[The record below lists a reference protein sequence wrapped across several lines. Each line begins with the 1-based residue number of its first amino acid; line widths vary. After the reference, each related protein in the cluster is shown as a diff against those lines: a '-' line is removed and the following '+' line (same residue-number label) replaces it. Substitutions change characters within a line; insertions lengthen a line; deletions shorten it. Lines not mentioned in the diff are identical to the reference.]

1 MLSVFRRFA
10 PSASCCAIYC
20 AIALMSPV
28 SAVQASP
35 ELKESASQ
43 THVLTRDI
51 FAKVLTAE
59 LAIQRN
65 NITRGFNEFFSAAE
79 MSGYPELARRALET
93 AEEAQNDE
101 QAQKALA
108 LWNRLDPDNE
118 RARFTR
124 VSQYFTEG
132 KFDEAQSIAKDLL
145 TEASDPEPLL
155 EEISHIGS
163 DLKEKSRFYEYF
175 SVLAKPYA
183 ETSSVQLMLASVA
196 QQAKMGEKAKE
207 HGIRAIELT
216 PDNPHILIQGADYE
230 FALDPKA
237 ASKRL
242 ENYLKDHP
250 NSHQV
255 RLSYAKSLLRTGEA
269 NKLEKELTKIDSAMK
284 DNPRVLLII
293 GMIAEEGRLYDRAE
307 LYYKKYL
314 VEIAKKPAMGL
325 TPDAAYVRL
334 GMVKLSQGHRELA
347 IDWLHKVE
355 AGEQYQ
361 AARLKEAELLANTN
375 RVDEAC
381 TVLRNIRTED
391 KLQKAGFAQSCAKLM
406 LQKDHK
412 EQALKVMI
420 ETLDL
425 IPEDSEMLYQAAR
438 LAEELD
444 KTDQCEVLLRRFI
457 KLNPDNYNGYNSLGY
472 LWISRGVH
480 LKDAEELILKAMDL
494 SGGKNAYV
502 MDSLGWLRHLQGKEE
517 EAEKL
522 LTQAQDTSPSDVEIA
537 LHLAEVLFVR
547 GKMRQGEAV
556 VRSVLEGEP
565 NNEQAKRLLKAFD
578 ITP

>member
-1 MLSVFRRFA
+1 
-10 PSASCCAIYC
+10 
-20 AIALMSPV
+20 MSPI
-28 SAVQASP
+28 SCVQAAP
-35 ELKESASQ
+35 EMEEAASQ

-65 NITRGFNEFFSAAE
+65 NTTRGFNEFFSAAE

-108 LWNRLDPDNE
+108 LWNKLDPDNE

-132 KFDEAQSIAKDLL
+132 KFDEAQGIAKDLL
-145 TEASDPEPLL
+145 AEASDPEPLL

-163 DLKEKSRFYEYF
+163 SLKEKSRFYEYF

-242 ENYLKDHP
+242 ESYLKDHP

-269 NKLEKELTKIDSAMK
+269 DKLEKELAKIDSAMK

-293 GMIAEEGRLYDRAE
+293 GMIAEEGRLYDKAE

-361 AARLKEAELLANTN
+361 AARLKEAELLANAN
-375 RVDEAC
+375 RIDEAC

-391 KLQKAGFAQSCAKLM
+391 KLQKAGFAQSCAKLL

-412 EQALKVMI
+412 EQALEVMI

-438 LAEELD
+438 LAEELN
-444 KTDQCEVLLRRFI
+444 KVDQCEALLRRFI

-472 LWISRGVH
+472 LWIARGMN
-480 LKDAEELILKAMDL
+480 LRQAEKMILKAMDL
-494 SGGKNAYV
+494 SGGNNAYV
-502 MDSLGWLRHLQGKEE
+502 MDSLGWLRHLQGKDE

-565 NNEQAKRLLKAFD
+565 DNEQAKRLLQAFE
-578 ITP
+578 IKP